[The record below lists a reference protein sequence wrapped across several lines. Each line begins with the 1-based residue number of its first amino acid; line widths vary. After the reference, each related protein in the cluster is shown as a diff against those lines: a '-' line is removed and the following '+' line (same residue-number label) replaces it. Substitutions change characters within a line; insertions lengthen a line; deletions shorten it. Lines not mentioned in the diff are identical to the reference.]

1 MAKLTLNISM
11 SLDGFIAGPN
21 QTLEEP
27 LGQGGSGLHEWALA
41 ALSWRERHGLPGG
54 EANTDSDVIEESVG
68 NIGATVMGRRM
79 FSGGEGPWESDPNA
93 DGWWGDHPPFGHPVF
108 ILTHHARQPVTKQ
121 GGTTFTFVTDG
132 VQAAFDQARAAAGD
146 KDVAVGGGADVAQQ
160 YLKAG
165 LLDELQIHLVP
176 VLLGGGVRL
185 FDQLA
190 PGQVELQG
198 TRAIQSPTV
207 THLSYRVVK

>member
-1 MAKLTLNISM
+1 
-11 SLDGFIAGPN
+11 
-21 QTLEEP
+21 
-27 LGQGGSGLHEWALA
+27 
-41 ALSWRERHGLPGG
+41 
-54 EANTDSDVIEESVG
+54 
-68 NIGATVMGRRM
+68 MGRRM

-176 VLLGGGVRL
+176 ILLGGGVRL

-207 THLSYRVVK
+207 THLNYRVVK